1 MGFVTPT
8 EVQARAIPPLRRG
21 EDLIGQAQTG
31 TGKTAA
37 FGIPIVE
44 KIDPS
49 SSHVQALILTP
60 TRELCVQV
68 DRRDRAHRPVP
79 RRAHRRHLRRLGH
92 GPPDRGPQA
101 RRAGRGR
108 DAGPR
113 ARPHPP
119 PRAAA
124 RPGQHRHPRRGRPH
138 ARHGLHRRRRDDPRP
153 LAAERQTALFSAT
166 MPYAILRI
174 CDRFMKP
181 NPAHVTVRPDLRT
194 VETVRQLV
202 YFVAEQDKV
211 AALVEL
217 NEHYGFDRLLVFR
230 HTQIGVDRLAATL
243 KRRGKNV
250 AALHGGLSQ
259 RERDRTLAAFRAG
272 KIQFLIATNVAS
284 RGLDITDLPYVLS
297 FDIPEDA
304 DTYVHRIGRTGRAG
318 ARGDRHHVRRRVGP
332 RRLGGDP
339 RRGRGQG
346 RGRPSSTSTAARV
359 GADEPSQRRCDAGP
373 AWMAF
378 EPRGSSRLRRSLVAL
393 GPGRRARSWA
403 PPRSPVDAPQRA
415 ATMADGP
422 SRSSI
427 GETARRRAARS
438 AAPTRL
444 EPLETSGEPSSVAVP
459 ERRRPREVDR
469 QRRRERSL
477 GPARTPA
484 RRGRGRLRRF
494 THYIAARH
502 PTIRSASSPTTGE
515 AASPGAVAGC
525 GGDGPRVRD

>member
-1 MGFVTPT
+1 MPNHGLRRVRARAHTLSQEFRLADTHTQRARSRRRRPSGGGEPVAIEVATPEAHEPSELEAAVLAAASGYRFGEIEVPATIARAIESMGFVTPT

-44 KIDPS
+44 KIEPS

-68 DRRDRAHRPVP
+68 EDEIARIGRFRGVRTVAIYGGSSMDRQVDA
-79 RRAHRRHLRRLGH
+79 LK
-92 GPPDRGPQA
+92 RGAQVVVGTP
-101 RRAGRGR
+101 GRVL
-108 DAGPR
+108 D
-113 ARPHPP
+113 
-119 PRAAA
+119 
-124 RPGQHRHPRRGRPH
+124 
-138 ARHGLHRRRRDDPRP
+138 LIRRRELLLDRVNTVILDEADRMLDMGFIVDVETILSRSPRT
-153 LAAERQTALFSAT
+153 RQTALFSAT

-217 NEHYGFDRLLVFR
+217 NERYGFDRLLVFR
-230 HTQIGVDRLAATL
+230 HTQIGVDRLAMTL

-318 ARGDRHHVRRRVGP
+318 REGTAITFVGEWDLDAWEAI
-332 RRLGGDP
+332 R
-339 RRGRGQG
+339 
-346 RGRPSSTSTAARV
+346 AEV
-359 GADEPSQRRCDAGP
+359 GAKVE
-373 AWMAF
+373 
-378 EPRGSSRLRRSLVAL
+378 VAEL
-393 GPGRRARSWA
+393 DLYGPG
-403 PPRSPVDAPQRA
+403 
-415 ATMADGP
+415 
-422 SRSSI
+422 
-427 GETARRRAARS
+427 
-438 AAPTRL
+438 
-444 EPLETSGEPSSVAVP
+444 
-459 ERRRPREVDR
+459 
-469 QRRRERSL
+469 
-477 GPARTPA
+477 
-484 RRGRGRLRRF
+484 
-494 THYIAARH
+494 
-502 PTIRSASSPTTGE
+502 
-515 AASPGAVAGC
+515 
-525 GGDGPRVRD
+525 

>member
-1 MGFVTPT
+1 MSSQEFRLPDTHTQRARPRRRRPTRVDEPVAIEVATPPADEPSELEAAVLAAARGYRFGEIEVPATIARAIESMGFVTPT

-44 KIDPS
+44 KIEPS

-68 DRRDRAHRPVP
+68 EDEIARIGRFRGVRTVAIYGGSSMDRQVDA
-79 RRAHRRHLRRLGH
+79 LK
-92 GPPDRGPQA
+92 RGAQVVVGTP
-101 RRAGRGR
+101 GRVL
-108 DAGPR
+108 D
-113 ARPHPP
+113 
-119 PRAAA
+119 
-124 RPGQHRHPRRGRPH
+124 
-138 ARHGLHRRRRDDPRP
+138 LIRRRELLLDRVSTVILDEADRMLDMGFIVDVETILSRSPRS
-153 LAAERQTALFSAT
+153 RQTALFSAT

-217 NEHYGFDRLLVFR
+217 NERYGVDRLLVFR
-230 HTQIGVDRLAATL
+230 HTQIGVDRLAMTL

-304 DTYVHRIGRTGRAG
+304 DTYVHRIGRTWRAG
-318 ARGDRHHVRRRVGP
+318 REGTAITFVGEWDLDAWEAI
-332 RRLGGDP
+332 R
-339 RRGRGQG
+339 
-346 RGRPSSTSTAARV
+346 AEV
-359 GADEPSQRRCDAGP
+359 GATVEVAELDLYGAG
-373 AWMAF
+373 
-378 EPRGSSRLRRSLVAL
+378 
-393 GPGRRARSWA
+393 
-403 PPRSPVDAPQRA
+403 
-415 ATMADGP
+415 
-422 SRSSI
+422 
-427 GETARRRAARS
+427 
-438 AAPTRL
+438 
-444 EPLETSGEPSSVAVP
+444 
-459 ERRRPREVDR
+459 
-469 QRRRERSL
+469 
-477 GPARTPA
+477 
-484 RRGRGRLRRF
+484 
-494 THYIAARH
+494 
-502 PTIRSASSPTTGE
+502 
-515 AASPGAVAGC
+515 
-525 GGDGPRVRD
+525 

>member
-1 MGFVTPT
+1 LPDTDTRNARSRRRSRPKAADPVAIEVTAADGREEAPSELEAAVIAAAGAYRFGDIEVPATIARALERMGFVTPT

-44 KIDPS
+44 KIDPG

-68 DRRDRAHRPVP
+68 TEEIARIGQFRGVRTVAIYGGSSMDRQIEA
-79 RRAHRRHLRRLGH
+79 LRRGTQVVV
-92 GPPDRGPQA
+92 GTP
-101 RRAGRGR
+101 GRVL
-108 DAGPR
+108 D
-113 ARPHPP
+113 
-119 PRAAA
+119 
-124 RPGQHRHPRRGRPH
+124 
-138 ARHGLHRRRRDDPRP
+138 LIRRRELVLDRVHTVILDEADRMLDMGFIVDVETILSRCPR
-153 LAAERQTALFSAT
+153 ERQTALFSAT

-174 CDRFMKP
+174 CDRFMKRD
-181 NPAHVTVRPDLRT
+181 PAHVTVRPDLRT

-259 RERDRTLAAFRAG
+259 RERDRTLAAFKAG
-272 KIQFLIATNVAS
+272 KIHFLIATNVAS

-318 ARGDRHHVRRRVGP
+318 KEGTAITFVGEWDLDAWESI
-332 RRLGGDP
+332 R
-339 RRGRGQG
+339 
-346 RGRPSSTSTAARV
+346 AEV
-359 GADEPSQRRCDAGP
+359 GAQVQEGQ
-373 AWMAF
+373 
-378 EPRGSSRLRRSLVAL
+378 LNLY
-393 GPGRRARSWA
+393 
-403 PPRSPVDAPQRA
+403 
-415 ATMADGP
+415 
-422 SRSSI
+422 
-427 GETARRRAARS
+427 
-438 AAPTRL
+438 
-444 EPLETSGEPSSVAVP
+444 
-459 ERRRPREVDR
+459 DR
-469 QRRRERSL
+469 
-477 GPARTPA
+477 T
-484 RRGRGRLRRF
+484 
-494 THYIAARH
+494 
-502 PTIRSASSPTTGE
+502 
-515 AASPGAVAGC
+515 
-525 GGDGPRVRD
+525 

>member
-1 MGFVTPT
+1 LSRVAISFPRRSKSPSIPEFRLPDTRTQHARPRRRRAPRPSDPVAIEVATDTEAEAPSELEAAVLAAASGYRFGDIEVPATIARAIESMGFVTPT
-8 EVQARAIPPLRRG
+8 EVQARSIPPLRRG

-44 KIDPS
+44 KVDPS
-49 SSHVQALILTP
+49 GRHVQALVLTP

-68 DRRDRAHRPVP
+68 TEEIERIGRFRGVRSVAIYGGSSMDRQIEA
-79 RRAHRRHLRRLGH
+79 LK
-92 GPPDRGPQA
+92 RGTQVVVGTP
-101 RRAGRGR
+101 GRVL
-108 DAGPR
+108 D
-113 ARPHPP
+113 
-119 PRAAA
+119 
-124 RPGQHRHPRRGRPH
+124 
-138 ARHGLHRRRRDDPRP
+138 LIRRRELLLDRVNTVILDEADRMLDMGFIVDVETILSRSPRS
-153 LAAERQTALFSAT
+153 RQTALFSAT

-217 NEHYGFDRLLVFR
+217 NEHYGFDRLLTFR

-318 ARGDRHHVRRRVGP
+318 REGTAITFVGEWDLDAWEAI
-332 RRLGGDP
+332 R
-339 RRGRGQG
+339 
-346 RGRPSSTSTAARV
+346 AEV
-359 GADEPSQRRCDAGP
+359 GANVEIGELD
-373 AWMAF
+373 
-378 EPRGSSRLRRSLVAL
+378 LY
-393 GPGRRARSWA
+393 GPG
-403 PPRSPVDAPQRA
+403 
-415 ATMADGP
+415 
-422 SRSSI
+422 
-427 GETARRRAARS
+427 
-438 AAPTRL
+438 
-444 EPLETSGEPSSVAVP
+444 
-459 ERRRPREVDR
+459 
-469 QRRRERSL
+469 
-477 GPARTPA
+477 
-484 RRGRGRLRRF
+484 
-494 THYIAARH
+494 
-502 PTIRSASSPTTGE
+502 
-515 AASPGAVAGC
+515 
-525 GGDGPRVRD
+525 